1 MRTARTTRPA
11 LLPRTRSVAFAST
24 LAALALFAAACSD
37 GSGSDSASGSSSDSA
52 DGGKGADADK
62 AFKERE
68 CLRKQGLKV
77 AEPKS
82 DEDVSGITIGGDMS
96 KEKMEAALKKCG
108 AGGGRSGKGPSQ
120 ADKDKMLKYAQCMRE
135 NGFNMPDPKFDGGAM
150 QAQPMPKGAEAKK
163 MEKAAEA
170 CKGIVK

>member
-11 LLPRTRSVAFAST
+11 RTTRARSVAFASGI
-24 LAALALFAAACSD
+24 AALALFAGACSGD
-37 GSGSDSASGSSSDSA
+37 SGSDSANSA

-77 AEPKS
+77 SEPKS
-82 DEDVSGITIGGDMS
+82 GEDVRGITIGGDMS

-150 QAQPMPKGAEAKK
+150 RAQPMPKGAEAKK

>member
-1 MRTARTTRPA
+1 M
-11 LLPRTRSVAFAST
+11 RTRSRTRSAVIAAGI
-24 LAALALFAAACSD
+24 AALALFTGACSSD
-37 GSGSDSASGSSSDSA
+37 GGGGGGSSVNGSG
-52 DGGKGADADK
+52 GGKGADADK

-77 AEPKS
+77 AEPKPGQ
-82 DEDVSGITIGGDMS
+82 DGRGITIGGDMS
-96 KEKMEAALKKCG
+96 QKKTQAAMEKCG
-108 AGGGRSGKGPSQ
+108 MGGGSKGGGVSQ
-120 ADKDKMLKYAQCMRE
+120 ADKDKMLKYAQCMRK

-170 CKGIVK
+170 CKGIVE

>member
-1 MRTARTTRPA
+1 MN
-11 LLPRTRSVAFAST
+11 
-24 LAALALFAAACSD
+24 
-37 GSGSDSASGSSSDSA
+37 GSG
-52 DGGKGADADK
+52 GGKGADADK

-77 AEPKS
+77 AEPKPGQ
-82 DEDVSGITIGGDMS
+82 DGRGITIGGDMS
-96 KEKMEAALKKCG
+96 QKKMQAAMEKCG
-108 AGGGRSGKGPSQ
+108 MGGGSKDGGVSQ
-120 ADKDKMLKYAQCMRE
+120 ADKDKMLKYAQCMRK

-170 CKGIVK
+170 CKGIVE